1 MQSNA
6 KTVEAALQS
15 LKVLVVD
22 DESFMRRVVHGL
34 LATIGI
40 RDVVEADDGAAGLE
54 MLRNVAPD
62 LVILDWNMPR
72 MNGAAFMRAV
82 RAPGKFPYPDV
93 PVIVLTGNCERSHVA
108 EAVRAG
114 VHEYLIKPVSTK
126 ALLERIVSIVA
137 RPRPMLKRGDY
148 YGPEPRRLSAY
159 KPEDQSGYG
168 QVVLVN

>member
-6 KTVEAALQS
+6 RTVEAVIQS

-22 DESFMRRVVHGL
+22 DEPFMRRVVQGL

-40 RDVVEADDGAAGLE
+40 RDVVEAGDGAAGLE
-54 MLRNVAPD
+54 VLRKLAPD
-62 LVILDWNMPR
+62 LVILDWNMPG
-72 MNGAAFMRAV
+72 MNGAAVMQAV
-82 RAPGKFPYPDV
+82 RAPGTFPYPDV
-93 PVIVLTGNCERSHVA
+93 PVIVLTGNSERGHVA

-126 ALLERIVSIVA
+126 ALRDSIVSIVTK
-137 RPRPMLKRGDY
+137 PRPMLKRGDY

-159 KPEDQSGYG
+159 KPEDQSGYAS
-168 QVVLVN
+168 VVLVN